1 MILFSCIGDLMTHA
15 HPNGT
20 TTRRALR
27 RGCWQFW
34 RREDGAVLVEFALTL
49 PLILI
54 LAFLSIE
61 SMRLFWSYQA
71 VIAGVR
77 DATRYLARIAPADLC
92 TSGGNVTGYA
102 TQLQGIVESTISG
115 AALFPAGVTVT
126 SVTSAHT
133 CIASLG
139 LRQASVPV
147 ATVSANVSITM
158 PFSQV
163 LRVIGAAPA
172 ATINTTVRDQARVY
186 GL

>member
-1 MILFSCIGDLMTHA
+1 MSRS
-15 HPNGT
+15 HPNGNRT
-20 TTRRALR
+20 KQAIRRR
-27 RGCWQFW
+27 CWQFW
-34 RREDGAVLVEFALTL
+34 RRDDGAVLVEFAVSL

-54 LAFLSIE
+54 LAFLSVE

-92 TSGGNVTGYA
+92 TSGGTVTAYA
-102 TQLQGIVESTISG
+102 NQLEGIVESTING
-115 AALFPAGVTVT
+115 ASLFPVGVTVT
-126 SVTSAHT
+126 SLTSAHT
-133 CIASLG
+133 CITTLG

-147 ATVSANVSITM
+147 AMVSANVSITM

-163 LRVIGAAPA
+163 LRVFGGTPA
-172 ATINTTVRDQARVY
+172 TVINTTVRDQARVY

>member
-1 MILFSCIGDLMTHA
+1 MTRITRIGATA
-15 HPNGT
+15 V
-20 TTRRALR
+20 RAFRLC
-27 RGCWQFW
+27 RGRFW
-34 RREDGAVLVEFALTL
+34 RREEGAILVEFAVSL

-54 LAFLSIE
+54 LALLSVE

-92 TSGGNVTGYA
+92 TTGGSVTGYA
-102 TQLQGIVESTISG
+102 TQLETIVETTIAGS
-115 AALFPAGVTVT
+115 ALFPAGVTVT
-126 SVTSAHT
+126 SLTPSHTCVTSL
-133 CIASLG
+133 S

-158 PFSQV
+158 PFSQI
-163 LRVIGAAPA
+163 LRVIGAAPVA
-172 ATINTTVRDQARVY
+172 VINTTVRDQARVY

>member
-1 MILFSCIGDLMTHA
+1 M
-15 HPNGT
+15 
-20 TTRRALR
+20 
-27 RGCWQFW
+27 
-34 RREDGAVLVEFALTL
+34 LVEFAVTL

-71 VIAGVR
+71 AIAGVR

-92 TSGGNVTGYA
+92 TTGGVVTGYA
-102 TQLQGIVESTISG
+102 PQLETIVKSTIGG
-115 AALFPAGVTVT
+115 AALFPSGVTVT
-126 SVTSAHT
+126 SLTATHTCVTS
-133 CIASLG
+133 LN

-147 ATVSANVSITM
+147 ATVSANVSISM
-158 PFSQV
+158 PFSQI

>member
-1 MILFSCIGDLMTHA
+1 VTRMTHRQ
-15 HPNGT
+15 PIGT
-20 TTRRALR
+20 RARRAVR
-27 RGCWQFW
+27 GGCWQFW
-34 RREDGAVLVEFALTL
+34 QCEEGAILVEFAITL

-54 LAFLSIE
+54 LAFLSVE

-77 DATRYLARIAPADLC
+77 DATRYLARVAPADLC
-92 TSGGNVTGYA
+92 TSGGNVNGYA
-102 TQLQGIVESTISG
+102 AQLKAIVESTING
-115 AALFPAGVTVT
+115 TALFPAGVTVT
-126 SVTSAHT
+126 SLTSAHT
-133 CIASLG
+133 CITSLG

-163 LRVIGAAPA
+163 LRMVGAAPA
-172 ATINTTVRDQARVY
+172 ATITTTVRDQARVY

>member
-1 MILFSCIGDLMTHA
+1 MARSK
-15 HPNGT
+15 PSGT
-20 TTRRALR
+20 RTKRALR
-27 RGCWQFW
+27 GSFWRFW
-34 RREDGAVLVEFALTL
+34 RREEGAILVEFAVTL

-54 LAFLSIE
+54 LAFLSVE

-92 TSGGNVTGYA
+92 TSGGSVTGYA
-102 TQLQGIVESTISG
+102 PQLKAIVETTISG

-126 SVTSAHT
+126 SLTSAHT
-133 CIASLG
+133 CITSLG

-163 LRVIGAAPA
+163 LRVIGGAPA
-172 ATINTTVRDQARVY
+172 ATLTTTVRDQARVY

>member
-1 MILFSCIGDLMTHA
+1 MGMARSKRGGGVTGRM
-15 HPNGT
+15 
-20 TTRRALR
+20 LR
-27 RGCWQFW
+27 RGYWQFW
-34 RREDGAVLVEFALTL
+34 RREEGAILVEFAVSL

-54 LAFLSIE
+54 LAFLSVE

-71 VIAGVR
+71 AIAGVR

-92 TSGGNVTGYA
+92 TTGGSVTGYA
-102 TQLQGIVESTISG
+102 SRLEAIVETTISG

-126 SVTSAHT
+126 SLTATHT
-133 CIASLG
+133 CVNSLA

-158 PFSQV
+158 PFSQI
-163 LRVIGAAPA
+163 LRVIGATPA
-172 ATINTTVRDQARVY
+172 TVINTTVSDQARVY

>member
-1 MILFSCIGDLMTHA
+1 M
-15 HPNGT
+15 
-20 TTRRALR
+20 
-27 RGCWQFW
+27 
-34 RREDGAVLVEFALTL
+34 LVEFAITL

-54 LAFLSIE
+54 LALLSVE

-71 VIAGVR
+71 AIAGVR

-92 TSGGNVTGYA
+92 TTGGAVTGYA
-102 TQLQGIVESTISG
+102 TQLRGIVETTISDT
-115 AALFPAGVTVT
+115 AIFPAGVTVT
-126 SVTSAHT
+126 SLTATHT
-133 CIASLG
+133 CVSSLA

-158 PFSQV
+158 PFSQI
-163 LRVIGAAPA
+163 LRVIGGAPA

>member
-1 MILFSCIGDLMTHA
+1 MGMARSKRGGGVTGRM
-15 HPNGT
+15 
-20 TTRRALR
+20 LR

-34 RREDGAVLVEFALTL
+34 RREDGAILVEFAVSL

-54 LAFLSIE
+54 LAFLSVE

-71 VIAGVR
+71 AIAGVR

-92 TSGGNVTGYA
+92 TTGGSVTGYA
-102 TQLQGIVESTISG
+102 SRLEAIVETTING

-126 SVTSAHT
+126 SLTATHT
-133 CIASLG
+133 CVNSLA

-158 PFSQV
+158 PFSQI
-163 LRVIGAAPA
+163 LRVIGATPA
-172 ATINTTVRDQARVY
+172 TVINTTVSDQARVY

>member
-1 MILFSCIGDLMTHA
+1 MKHRKPRTPA
-15 HPNGT
+15 
-20 TTRRALR
+20 TRRELR
-27 RGCWQFW
+27 LGFSRFC
-34 RREDGAVLVEFALTL
+34 RREDGAALVEFAISL

-54 LAFLSIE
+54 LTFLSVN

-71 VIAGVR
+71 AIAGVR

-92 TSGGNVTGYA
+92 TSGGSVTGYA
-102 TQLQGIVESTISG
+102 GQLETIVETTISG

-126 SVTSAHT
+126 SLTPTLTCVT
-133 CIASLG
+133 SLG

-147 ATVSANVSITM
+147 ATVSANLSIAM
-158 PFSQV
+158 PFSQI
-163 LRVIGAAPA
+163 LQVIGATPA

>member
-1 MILFSCIGDLMTHA
+1 MKHRKPRTPATRHELRLGFSRLC
-15 HPNGT
+15 
-20 TTRRALR
+20 
-27 RGCWQFW
+27 
-34 RREDGAVLVEFALTL
+34 RREDGAALVEFAISL

-54 LAFLSIE
+54 LTFLSVD

-71 VIAGVR
+71 AIAGVR

-92 TSGGNVTGYA
+92 TSGGSVTGYA
-102 TQLQGIVESTISG
+102 GQLETIVETTISG

-126 SVTSAHT
+126 SLTPTLTCVT
-133 CIASLG
+133 SLG

-147 ATVSANVSITM
+147 ATVSANLSIAM
-158 PFSQV
+158 PFSQI
-163 LRVIGAAPA
+163 LQVIGATPA

>member
-1 MILFSCIGDLMTHA
+1 MGMA
-15 HPNGT
+15 HLP
-20 TTRRALR
+20 RIALR
-27 RGCWQFW
+27 HPICRRCRQFW
-34 RREDGAVLVEFALTL
+34 RRDDGAALVEFAVTL

-54 LAFLSIE
+54 LAFLSVE

-77 DATRYLARIAPADLC
+77 DATRYLARVAPADLC

-102 TQLQGIVESTISG
+102 TQLKGIVETTISG

-126 SVTSAHT
+126 SLTSTHT
-133 CIASLG
+133 CITSLG

-163 LRVIGAAPA
+163 LRVIGGTPA
-172 ATINTTVRDQARVY
+172 TVINTTVRDQARVY

>member
-1 MILFSCIGDLMTHA
+1 MAMTRIKRR
-15 HPNGT
+15 GT
-20 TTRRALR
+20 LTGRALR

-34 RREDGAVLVEFALTL
+34 RREDGAILVEFAVSL

-54 LAFLSIE
+54 LVFLSVE

-71 VIAGVR
+71 AIAGVR

-92 TSGGNVTGYA
+92 TTGGAVTGYA
-102 TQLQGIVESTISG
+102 TQLRGIVETTISG
-115 AALFPAGVTVT
+115 AAIFPAGVTVT
-126 SVTSAHT
+126 SLTATHTCVTSLA
-133 CIASLG
+133 

-158 PFSQV
+158 PFSQI
-163 LRVIGAAPA
+163 LRVIGGAPA

>member
-1 MILFSCIGDLMTHA
+1 MAMTRIKRR
-15 HPNGT
+15 GT
-20 TTRRALR
+20 LTGRALR

-34 RREDGAVLVEFALTL
+34 RREDGAILVEFAVSL

-54 LAFLSIE
+54 LAFLSVE

-71 VIAGVR
+71 AIAGVR

-92 TSGGNVTGYA
+92 TTGGAVTGYA
-102 TQLQGIVESTISG
+102 TQLRGIVQTTISG
-115 AALFPAGVTVT
+115 AAIFPAGVTVT
-126 SVTSAHT
+126 SLTATHT
-133 CIASLG
+133 CVSSLS
-139 LRQASVPV
+139 LRQARVPV

-158 PFSQV
+158 PFSQI
-163 LRVIGAAPA
+163 LRVIGANPS

>member
-1 MILFSCIGDLMTHA
+1 MHRKT
-15 HPNGT
+15 PKQ
-20 TTRRALR
+20 TRT
-27 RGCWQFW
+27 GCAGRTRSWNFW
-34 RREDGAVLVEFALTL
+34 RREDGAVLVEFAVSL

-71 VIAGVR
+71 AIAGVR
-77 DATRYLARIAPADLC
+77 DATRYLARVAPADLC
-92 TSGGNVTGYA
+92 TSGGNVTGFA
-102 TQLQGIVESTISG
+102 TQLEAIVETTIGG

-126 SVTSAHT
+126 SLTATHT
-133 CIASLG
+133 CVTTLS

-158 PFSQV
+158 PFSQI
-163 LRVIGAAPA
+163 LRVIGTTPA
-172 ATINTTVRDQARVY
+172 ATLNTTVSDQARVY